1 MYLFSSRCLRKSGS
15 CLNSIKYWQ
24 SNFGV
29 NLLSEVIPIDIDA
42 LLNAE
47 LSFSESPKYS
57 ILISPLSSGF
67 KILVAIR
74 NKKCDF
80 RAGYYP
86 NKKSILIKLV
96 ADKKS
101 RRILAVQ
108 YLVCWGR
115 SS

>member
-1 MYLFSSRCLRKSGS
+1 MYLLSSRCLRKSGS

-29 NLLSEVIPIDIDA
+29 NLLSEVIPIDTEA

-67 KILVAIR
+67 KILVAKDQMPYLYRSRLHIHPR
-74 NKKCDF
+74 KDVNYIS
-80 RAGYYP
+80 GYT
-86 NKKSILIKLV
+86 S
-96 ADKKS
+96 
-101 RRILAVQ
+101 
-108 YLVCWGR
+108 
-115 SS
+115 